1 MVLQVFFCVN
11 PFEKVGVMEV
21 YLVRV
26 KVLGLR
32 VGGRVGVGVLQ
43 GLLVLGLRG
52 RGWGLM
58 VEI

>member
-11 PFEKVGVMEV
+11 PFEKVGVVEV
-21 YLVRV
+21 YLVMV
-26 KVLGLR
+26 KVLGLG
-32 VGGRVGVGVLQ
+32 VGRGVGVLQ

-52 RGWGLM
+52 RGWGLL